1 MDDPERI
8 ARDAAA
14 CQQEINGTAPPAP
27 LYCEGTFD
35 SWLCWPPTPANT
47 TAYRACPDFVPGFSP
62 DRACPP
68 RTACD
73 AAYCAALYRTLSC
86 CSIGAQRMHCER
98 HVVAASADWPALVQL
113 HHLRQAGGCEGYSS
127 SAAML

>member
-14 CQQEINGTAPPAP
+14 CQLEINGTAPPAP

-62 DRACPP
+62 DRACP
-68 RTACD
+68 A
-73 AAYCAALYRTLSC
+73 
-86 CSIGAQRMHCER
+86 SIAR
-98 HVVAASADWPALVQL
+98 H
-113 HHLRQAGGCEGYSS
+113 AGRSQ
-127 SAAML
+127 